1 LQLLFTRDETV
12 LLATLLED
20 CERQLRGPA
29 VGSDQAEANRRRRH
43 NCVVALLDAIT
54 SSHPKFDADQ
64 LDDLAEALRHCKQ
77 RATEQLAAT
86 ADEPSRRALE
96 QRLKHL
102 EQILDKVTE
111 ACAMA

>member
-1 LQLLFTRDETV
+1 MQLLFTRDEMV

-29 VGSDQAEANRRRRH
+29 AGGDQAEANRRRRH
-43 NCVVALLDAIT
+43 SCVAALLDGFT
-54 SSHPKFDADQ
+54 SAHPRFDADQ
-64 LDDLAEALRHCKQ
+64 LDDLADALRHCKQ

-96 QRLKHL
+96 QRLKNL
-102 EQILDKVTE
+102 ERILDKVTE